1 MSTASPVAGDPGA
14 EAQLLGRL
22 ARVETSSLVDAG
34 GDQVRVLPA
43 ALRPIRP
50 GLQLTGRALT
60 VDAPDD
66 LMPVL
71 EGLRRSGPGDVL
83 VVAGNPEHAVAGEL
97 FATEALRRGVAG
109 IIIDGLCRDSGT
121 LAGLD
126 LPVYARGVAPSAC
139 PARAVPVVQVPIT
152 VGTVE
157 VRPGDLVRGDADGV
171 VVLGTAEAGEV
182 LDAAEAIQRREDA
195 LRTAIAA
202 GASLFD
208 TMNYEE
214 HLAAVRAGRP
224 SRLTFG

>member
-1 MSTASPVAGDPGA
+1 MSTGSPAGGAPDVVAG
-14 EAQLLGRL
+14 LLGRL
-22 ARVETSSLVDAG
+22 ARVDTSALVDAAG
-34 GDQVRVLPA
+34 GALRVLPA

-97 FATEALRRGVAG
+97 FATEALRRGLAG
-109 IIIDGLCRDSGT
+109 IVIDGLCRDSGT

-126 LPVYARGVAPSAC
+126 LPVYARGVAPTAC

-171 VVLGTAEAGEV
+171 VVLTAAEAGEV
-182 LDAAEAIQRREDA
+182 LAGAEAVQRREDT
-195 LRTAIAA
+195 LRTAIAG

-224 SRLTFG
+224 SKLTFG